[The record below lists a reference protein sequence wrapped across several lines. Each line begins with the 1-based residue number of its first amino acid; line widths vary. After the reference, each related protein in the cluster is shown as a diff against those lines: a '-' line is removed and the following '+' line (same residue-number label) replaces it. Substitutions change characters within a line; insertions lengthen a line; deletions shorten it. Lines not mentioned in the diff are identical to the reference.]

1 MRRKILI
8 LTNWIIFMVTWMAVS
23 ACSAP
28 SSASQPTASQLSVQG
43 KTVYQQHCLN
53 CHGAD
58 GQRINGSALLGQN
71 NVLDHYP
78 TGQALYDYISK
89 LMPDDHPGS
98 LSPTQYLQVES
109 YLLLQNGYV
118 KPEILI
124 RQDGLDQITIK
135 R

>member
-8 LTNWIIFMVTWMAVS
+8 LTTCIILMATALAVS
-23 ACSAP
+23 ACSYS
-28 SSASQPTASQLSVQG
+28 SSASQPAAGQLSAQG
-43 KTVYQQHCLN
+43 KSVYQQYCLN

-58 GQRINGSALLGQN
+58 GQKVNGSAILGQN

-89 LMPDDHPGS
+89 FMPDDHPGS

-118 KPEILI
+118 KPATPM
-124 RQDGLDQITIK
+124 RQAGLDQIIIK
-135 R
+135 K